1 MSAYTTRALSEIEY
15 KDVVNTIRAGYT
27 SLDGAIHRPNEQ
39 VATILILEANLGCRI
54 GDIMK
59 LKTDSI
65 IDDGG
70 IWKLNITEQKTGKK
84 RSFIVPAPI
93 KAFIDKW
100 IEANGIRNDYLFSI
114 KSGAVWKA
122 LRNVTEYLG
131 LDDTSCHSFRKYAA
145 NRLYENSGY
154 DIESVCEF
162 LQHSDTK
169 ITRKYIKR
177 SDEQLERAI
186 LSSVAII

>member
-84 RSFIVPAPI
+84 RSFIVPTPI

-100 IEANGIRNDYLFSI
+100 IETNGIRNDYLFSI

-131 LDDTSCHSFRKYAA
+131 LDDTSCHSFRK
-145 NRLYENSGY
+145 
-154 DIESVCEF
+154 
-162 LQHSDTK
+162 
-169 ITRKYIKR
+169 
-177 SDEQLERAI
+177 
-186 LSSVAII
+186 